1 MSTLEDKTIIVTGGG
16 TGIGAACALDAA
28 RRGAAVT
35 ICGRR
40 EEALAATVSAAAG
53 EGLLISS
60 LTTDVTEEDAV
71 RHLLISTFEA
81 TGRLDGVVANAGGG
95 GPLAPL
101 HLQDVEEFQ
110 RVLSLNVVGTMLL
123 VKHSADLMRSSGG
136 GSFIGMSS
144 LAGSVTHP
152 YFGAYTVAK
161 AGIDHLMRNAADEYG
176 RHRVR
181 FNSVRPGFITTEI
194 MQGIQPGSPIYS
206 SYIDNTPM
214 HDVGE
219 PEDVAKLCSFLL
231 SDDARWITGQ
241 SIAVDGGNE
250 LRSGP
255 DYGAAVRGRF
265 SPEELMED

>member
-1 MSTLEDKTIIVTGGG
+1 MSELNGKSIVVTGGG

-28 RRGAAVT
+28 RKGATVT

-40 EEALAATVSAAAG
+40 EDALAGTVGAATS
-53 EGLLISS
+53 EGLVIRS
-60 LTTDVTEEDAV
+60 LTADVTDEDSV
-71 RHLLISTFEA
+71 RHLLVSTFEA

-110 RVLSLNVVGTMLL
+110 RVLSLNVVGTLLL
-123 VKHSADLMRSSGG
+123 VKHAAGLLRSSGG
-136 GSFIGMSS
+136 GSFVGMSS

-176 RHRVR
+176 VHKIR

-194 MQGIQPGSPIYS
+194 MQGLQPGSAIYD

-214 HDVGE
+214 RDVGE

-231 SDDARWITGQ
+231 SDDAKWITGQ

-255 DYGAAVRGRF
+255 DYGVSVRSRF
-265 SPEELMED
+265 SPEELLEG